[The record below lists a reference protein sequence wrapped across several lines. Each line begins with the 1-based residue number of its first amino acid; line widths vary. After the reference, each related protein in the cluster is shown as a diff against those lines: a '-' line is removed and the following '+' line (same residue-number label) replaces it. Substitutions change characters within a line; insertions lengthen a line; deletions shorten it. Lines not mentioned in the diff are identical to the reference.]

1 MKTRTTFHAARIFA
15 AAALLGSAAV
25 TAVASSAVAAPPPD
39 FHTFR
44 VQCEASDGFFAL
56 GFRGI
61 YRCQDTRTDGMGVFW
76 AERTQCEKAGRLFF
90 ESFQESGER
99 GSWVCAPSSW

>member
-1 MKTRTTFHAARIFA
+1 MKTRTTSQAARILA
-15 AAALLGSAAV
+15 AAALLGSAAG
-25 TAVASSAVAAPPPD
+25 TAGASSAAAAPPPD